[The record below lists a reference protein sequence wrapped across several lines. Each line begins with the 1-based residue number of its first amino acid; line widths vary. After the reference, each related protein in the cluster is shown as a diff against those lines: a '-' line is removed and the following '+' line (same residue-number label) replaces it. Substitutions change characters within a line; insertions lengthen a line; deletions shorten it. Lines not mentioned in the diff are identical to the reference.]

1 MSCKHEPDSPIAA
14 FCFTCKHCGFDIE
27 SISCFWCDGMG
38 DFINTDGSGNANFEK
53 CKSCNGTGVES
64 WKLMEVGI

>member
-14 FCFTCKHCGFDIE
+14 FWFTCKHCGLPIE
-27 SISCFWCDGMG
+27 SVDCSGCDGDG
-38 DFINTDGSGNANFEK
+38 RSSTDLDCIA
-53 CKSCNGTGVES
+53 CNGTGVES